1 MVLIIRAL
9 LGIIYLLF
17 KHTSLILCSIIVFI
31 WYFDINRV
39 KDIYEDASVFYICVS
54 GYHDDE
60 IYRYNTFIDFVY
72 NHKDYSNRCNK
83 Y

>member
-39 KDIYEDASVFYICVS
+39 KDIYEDSSVFYIS
-54 GYHDDE
+54 TLFHNLE
-60 IYRYNTFIDFVY
+60 RYRYNTFIDFVY
-72 NHKDYSNRCNK
+72 NYKDYSNRWNN